1 MAGLIS
7 LVFHDIADN
16 KLKVKIKDGCVKEVD
31 MLSVSELV
39 ETVKFL
45 HLEHVNLRKE
55 YFNLSLKRT
64 V

>member
-16 KLKVKIKDGCVKEVD
+16 KLKVKIKDGCVKDVD

-39 ETVKFL
+39 ETIKFL
-45 HLEHVNLRKE
+45 HSEHCSLRKE